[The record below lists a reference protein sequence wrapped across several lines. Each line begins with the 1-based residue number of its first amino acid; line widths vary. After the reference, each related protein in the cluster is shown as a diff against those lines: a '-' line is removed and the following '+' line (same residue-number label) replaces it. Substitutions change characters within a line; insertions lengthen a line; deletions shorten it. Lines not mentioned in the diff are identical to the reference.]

1 MKKLFLFVFVI
12 AIALQAMGADIDLA
26 TAKSS
31 AQRFAASKMAQGHF
45 MNPSNIDMTLVKQEM
60 NSVKP
65 GTTVYYIFNT
75 ADHFYIISGDDRA
88 PEVLAYG
95 DRPLDEKRIPANMG
109 HWLANYKGQMEYL
122 QEHPELVI
130 SNKLNEP
137 TRVASVAPLLTAMWD
152 QQEPYYNH
160 CPVYNGK
167 FCVTGCPATSLAMV
181 FYYWK
186 HL

>member
-12 AIALQAMGADIDLA
+12 AVAVQAMGANVDLA

-60 NSVKP
+60 NSVNL
-65 GTTVYYIFNT
+65 GDAVYYIFNT

-95 DRPLDEKRIPANMG
+95 DRPLDVKHIPANMKL
-109 HWLANYKGQMEYL
+109 WF
-122 QEHPELVI
+122 I
-130 SNKLNEP
+130 S
-137 TRVASVAPLLTAMWD
+137 V
-152 QQEPYYNH
+152 H
-160 CPVYNGK
+160 
-167 FCVTGCPATSLAMV
+167 
-181 FYYWK
+181 
-186 HL
+186 